1 MFRELMPILNG
12 RQLLLTVSRVDDA
25 TLRVCIVPKRLKDD
39 AGENGL
45 CTPLT
50 VTGTPEELDREFATQ
65 VSGYTASVVKLSS
78 NLGAIEAAHTAALKA
93 VGEEK
98 KKELDRKR
106 GKPSAATSSAATQTS
121 AGPTIQNGKP
131 VFGTKNGASSGEPMN
146 LFDAPSGS
154 GEATTDEAA
163 VRVDEAVSAE
173 EATSPEESSC
183 SGEFGSNGRTK
194 REG

>member
-25 TLRVCIVPKRLKDD
+25 TLRVCIVPKRLKED

-50 VTGTPEELDREFATQ
+50 VTGTPEELDREFAKQ

-78 NLGAIEAAHTAALKA
+78 NLGAIEAAHTATLKA

-106 GKPSAATSSAATQTS
+106 GKPSTATSSAATQTS
-121 AGPTIQNGKP
+121 AGPTIQDGKP
-131 VFGTKNGASSGEPMN
+131 VFGTKNGASGEPMN

-154 GEATTDEAA
+154 REATTDEVAA
-163 VRVDEAVSAE
+163 RVDVAVSAE
-173 EATSPEESSC
+173 EATSPEESSD